1 MERDLRLTA
10 TVANLLGLLL
20 EKEQA
25 ESEARQ
31 RERLAVIGEVVAN
44 LAHHAKNIIASLR
57 FGLGTLK
64 LAVSRGHTEKLVQYV
79 SMIET
84 QQGRLSDLVLNML
97 SYSKERIPL
106 RQQVGLQALIEEVTG
121 PFRAQLEETGVTL
134 VTTCEPPDLE
144 VWAEPAALHRAFLNL
159 LVNAIDALQSDTGR
173 EKAIRVAAERVD
185 GRRVSVWF
193 RDTGCGIPSAE
204 RERIFDV
211 FYSTKGARGTGLGLA
226 VVRKVILEH
235 GGTISVDSAVDA
247 GTEFTILFPEHAPD
261 AARGAS

>member
-1 MERDLRLTA
+1 
-10 TVANLLGLLL
+10 
-20 EKEQA
+20 
-25 ESEARQ
+25 
-31 RERLAVIGEVVAN
+31 
-44 LAHHAKNIIASLR
+44 
-57 FGLGTLK
+57 
-64 LAVSRGHTEKLVQYV
+64 
-79 SMIET
+79 
-84 QQGRLSDLVLNML
+84 
-97 SYSKERIPL
+97 
-106 RQQVGLQALIEEVTG
+106 
-121 PFRAQLEETGVTL
+121 
-134 VTTCEPPDLE
+134 
-144 VWAEPAALHRAFLNL
+144 
-159 LVNAIDALQSDTGR
+159 
-173 EKAIRVAAERVD
+173 VD